1 MTPSISEPDA
11 STEEELR
18 QALAGLLAH
27 AREEVLNETEVQ
39 EFWRICKEIDRR
51 CSHSRAA
58 A

>member
-1 MTPSISEPDA
+1 MMPSITELDA

-27 AREEVLNETEVQ
+27 AQEEVLNDTEVQ
-39 EFWRICKEIDRR
+39 EFWRISQEIQRR
-51 CSHSRAA
+51 YSLPGAA